1 MKYAFTTLT
10 LLALSPLAVA
20 NQAVTQGPPGTEM
33 AVFAGGCFWC
43 TESDFDKLPGVVET
57 LSGYTGGSAKTADYQ
72 QVSSGSTGHIESV
85 AVFFDPSKTSYA
97 ELVEAFWPTIDP
109 LTANAQFCD
118 RGHQYSSALYY
129 ANEEQKALLEASRDA
144 IKARFDEPIQTL
156 ILQRQPFYAAED
168 YHQNYYEKNPLR
180 YTFYRTTCGRDARL
194 EDLWGEQ
201 SKR

>member
-1 MKYAFTTLT
+1 MKHTFTALT
-10 LLALSPLAVA
+10 LLALSPLAIA
-20 NQAVTQGPPGTEM
+20 NEPVTQGPPGTEM

-43 TESDFDKLPGVVET
+43 TESDFDKLPGVVDT
-57 LSGYTGGSAKTADYQ
+57 LSGYTGGSAETADYQ
-72 QVSSGSTGHIESV
+72 QVSAGGTGHIESV
-85 AVFFDPSKTSYA
+85 AVFFDPNKTSYA

-118 RGHQYSSALYY
+118 HGHQYSSALYY
-129 ANEEQKALLEASRDA
+129 TNEEQKALLEASRDA
-144 IKARFDEPIQTL
+144 IKTRFDEPIQTL

-194 EDLWGEQ
+194 EDIWGE
-201 SKR
+201 

>member
-1 MKYAFTTLT
+1 MKYAFTTLA

-57 LSGYTGGSAKTADYQ
+57 LSGYTGGSAETADYQ

-144 IKARFDEPIQTL
+144 IKARFNEPIQTL

>member
-1 MKYAFTTLT
+1 MKHTFTTLT
-10 LLALSPLAVA
+10 LLALSPLAIA
-20 NQAVTQGPPGTEM
+20 NEPVTQGPPGTEM

-43 TESDFDKLPGVVET
+43 TESDFDKLPGVVDT
-57 LSGYTGGSAKTADYQ
+57 LSGYTGGSAETADYQ
-72 QVSSGSTGHIESV
+72 QVSAGGTGHIESV
-85 AVFFDPSKTSYA
+85 AVFFDPNKTSYA

-118 RGHQYSSALYY
+118 HGHQYSSALYY
-129 ANEEQKALLEASRDA
+129 SNEEQKTLLETSRDA
-144 IKARFDEPIQTL
+144 IEARFDEPIQTL

-194 EDLWGEQ
+194 EDIWGE
-201 SKR
+201 

>member
-1 MKYAFTTLT
+1 MKHTFTTLT
-10 LLALSPLAVA
+10 LLALSPLAIA
-20 NQAVTQGPPGTEM
+20 NEPVTQGPPGTEM

-43 TESDFDKLPGVVET
+43 TESDFDKLPGVVDT
-57 LSGYTGGSAKTADYQ
+57 LSGYTGGSAETADYQ
-72 QVSSGSTGHIESV
+72 QVSAGGTGHIESV
-85 AVFFDPSKTSYA
+85 AVFFDPDKTSYA

-118 RGHQYSSALYY
+118 QGHQYSSALYY
-129 ANEEQKALLEASRDA
+129 SNEEQKALLETSRDA
-144 IKARFDEPIQTL
+144 IEARFDEPIQTL

-194 EDLWGEQ
+194 EDIWGE
-201 SKR
+201 

>member
-1 MKYAFTTLT
+1 MKHTFTTLT
-10 LLALSPLAVA
+10 LLALSPLATA
-20 NQAVTQGPPGTEM
+20 NEPVTQGPPGTEM

-43 TESDFDKLPGVVET
+43 TESDFDKLPGVVDT
-57 LSGYTGGSAKTADYQ
+57 LSGYTGGSAETADYQ
-72 QVSSGSTGHIESV
+72 QVSAGGTGHIESV
-85 AVFFDPSKTSYA
+85 AVFFDPDKTSYA

-118 RGHQYSSALYY
+118 HGHQYSSALYY
-129 ANEEQKALLEASRDA
+129 TNEEQKALLEASRDA
-144 IKARFDEPIQTL
+144 IKTRFDEPIQTL

-194 EDLWGEQ
+194 EDIWGE
-201 SKR
+201 